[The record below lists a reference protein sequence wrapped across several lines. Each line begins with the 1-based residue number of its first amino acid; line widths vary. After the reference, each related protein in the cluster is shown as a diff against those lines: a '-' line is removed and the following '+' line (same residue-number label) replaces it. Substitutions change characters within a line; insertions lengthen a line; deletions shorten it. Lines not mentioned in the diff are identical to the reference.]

1 MRFREDRS
9 QDYVTI
15 TSKPFERVFC
25 VVAMQKSKHK
35 SFDFKKMP
43 YQDDLSDESKAR
55 IKMNVTISSSL
66 YECDMIHFYDSL

>member
-9 QDYVTI
+9 QDSVTI

-25 VVAMQKSKHK
+25 VVAMQKGKRK
-35 SFDFKKMP
+35 SFDFKKMS

-55 IKMNVTISSSL
+55 IKMNATISSSL
-66 YECDMIHFYDSL
+66 YGYDMTHF